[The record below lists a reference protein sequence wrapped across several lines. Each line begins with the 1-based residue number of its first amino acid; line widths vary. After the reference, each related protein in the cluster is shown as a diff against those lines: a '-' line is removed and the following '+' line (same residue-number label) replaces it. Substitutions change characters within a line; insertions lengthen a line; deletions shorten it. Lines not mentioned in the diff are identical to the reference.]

1 MRKTIYTSKSRDP
14 IFKLHEFIFQT
25 YKKEYKKNAPDM
37 FVGIQAIAV
46 KDSPNLWVLT
56 GEGDKD
62 ELDKIEKIAKLIKLE
77 E

>member
-1 MRKTIYTSKSRDP
+1 MRRTIHTSKSRDS
-14 IFKLHEFIFQT
+14 IFKLHEFILEV

-37 FVGIQAIAV
+37 FIGIQAIAV

-56 GEGDKD
+56 GEGDED
-62 ELDKIEKIAKLIKLE
+62 ELDKIEKIANLIKLE